1 MARPQ
6 ALAPHYLSVGEQP
19 VVADAR
25 PLDLAHLSR
34 QTMGDR
40 ALEAEILGM
49 FSRQLSSATG
59 TLAKANG
66 LERKRLAHSLKGT
79 GRGVG
84 AFALA
89 DIAERMELAPFDRA
103 IIAELDHCIA
113 QTCDFIASLNR

>member
-6 ALAPHYLSVGEQP
+6 ALSPHYLSVGEQA
-19 VVADAR
+19 VVSDTR
-25 PLDLAHLSR
+25 PLDMAHLSR

-40 ALEAEILGM
+40 ALEAEILSM
-49 FSRQLSSATG
+49 FSKQLNSATG

-89 DIAERMELAPFDRA
+89 NIAERMELTPFDRA
-103 IIAELDHCIA
+103 IIVELDLCIA